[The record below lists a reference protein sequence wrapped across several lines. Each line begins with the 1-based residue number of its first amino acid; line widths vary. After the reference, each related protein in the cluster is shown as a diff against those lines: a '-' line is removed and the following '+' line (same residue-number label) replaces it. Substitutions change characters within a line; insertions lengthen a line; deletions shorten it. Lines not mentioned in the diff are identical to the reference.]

1 MLTDLQQHLWG
12 QHRLLGEFENLST
25 TLYPDLPYLISDLGV
40 FEDELRETLDNELN
54 VFFDSYLGYYDF
66 DDGDSLLADREEF
79 MQAYYLDD
87 GSMNC
92 PVIAWWWQANLIDG
106 IAADLATE
114 KELFDATLTHFDW
127 LVSNS
132 ESVTLLTQ
140 AIDAWYDTFFA
151 EVVKWPYVTFKNKTL
166 TQAQKNY
173 QAEQEALTTVTLPYT
188 KTQLLQALAAAA
200 NNYSSTATYHAL
212 LETSLGTIQKQ
223 LSSDLSAYQRALF
236 MLLRD
241 AITEYL
247 AQ

>member
-1 MLTDLQQHLWG
+1 
-12 QHRLLGEFENLST
+12 
-25 TLYPDLPYLISDLGV
+25 
-40 FEDELRETLDNELN
+40 
-54 VFFDSYLGYYDF
+54 
-66 DDGDSLLADREEF
+66 
-79 MQAYYLDD
+79 
-87 GSMNC
+87 
-92 PVIAWWWQANLIDG
+92 
-106 IAADLATE
+106 
-114 KELFDATLTHFDW
+114 
-127 LVSNS
+127 
-132 ESVTLLTQ
+132 
-140 AIDAWYDTFFA
+140 
-151 EVVKWPYVTFKNKTL
+151 VTFKNKTL